1 MNDVVLNVYV
11 HVMDEM
17 WKKLPVSLI
26 TGSYNEAT
34 VKVRDNIRRGV
45 KHKVWVSPWFDI
57 SGALYNFEF
66 KEL

>member
-26 TGSYNEAT
+26 TGSYNGAT

-45 KHKVWVSPWFDI
+45 
-57 SGALYNFEF
+57 
-66 KEL
+66 